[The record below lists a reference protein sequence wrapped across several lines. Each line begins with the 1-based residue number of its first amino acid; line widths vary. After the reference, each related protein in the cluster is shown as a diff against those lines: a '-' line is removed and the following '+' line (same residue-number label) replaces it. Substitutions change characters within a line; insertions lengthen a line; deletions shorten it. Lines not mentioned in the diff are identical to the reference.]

1 MFESEAVSRQ
11 ELESGY
17 ASAGSSEA
25 STPDIYFTRP
35 HLQFLNR
42 QLQNL
47 EPQGMSTQFPL
58 SFMQSMS

>member
-1 MFESEAVSRQ
+1 M

-25 STPDIYFTRP
+25 STPDIYFTKP

-47 EPQGMSTQFPL
+47 EPQGMSTKIPQ
-58 SFMQSMS
+58 SFK